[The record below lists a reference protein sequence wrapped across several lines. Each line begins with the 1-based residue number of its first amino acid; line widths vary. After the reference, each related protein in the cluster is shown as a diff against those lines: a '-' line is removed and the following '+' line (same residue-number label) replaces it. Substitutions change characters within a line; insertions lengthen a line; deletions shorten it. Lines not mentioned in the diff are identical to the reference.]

1 MPIALNYLKRII
13 LFDVS
18 DEVFEA
24 VEFEFVDE
32 LELFA
37 ESSFRK
43 TFVAVP
49 NDVIFGEVDQV
60 IALVFAEGHFGVGE
74 LDE

>member
-1 MPIALNYLKRII
+1 MPIALKSLNGVF
-13 LFDVS
+13 LFDVA

-37 ESSFRK
+37 EGSFGEA
-43 TFVAVP
+43 FVAVP